1 MPRASVSTPTVLIP
15 SPRKNQSAPMKV
27 GDSTITVPP
36 GGTSSRAASAMPCE
50 APLVIMM
57 LSGPTSSP
65 SVVAGPVSQEAPQ
78 RFGAGDGAVLEGL
91 GVVGGHQAG
100 GGLGQ
105 FVVGKALRVGEAVGQ
120 ADQAGPLHGPAGPQ
134 RILLHRLR
142 DGAVVG
148 FQAHGCES

>member
-57 LSGPTSSP
+57 LSGPTSRP
-65 SVVAGPVSQEAPQ
+65 SVVQAQSARKRRSGSGPETGPYWRASALWAAIRP
-78 RFGAGDGAVLEGL
+78 AV
-91 GVVGGHQAG
+91 AS
-100 GGLGQ
+100 
-105 FVVGKALRVGEAVGQ
+105 A
-120 ADQAGPLHGPAGPQ
+120 
-134 RILLHRLR
+134 
-142 DGAVVG
+142 
-148 FQAHGCES
+148 SSS